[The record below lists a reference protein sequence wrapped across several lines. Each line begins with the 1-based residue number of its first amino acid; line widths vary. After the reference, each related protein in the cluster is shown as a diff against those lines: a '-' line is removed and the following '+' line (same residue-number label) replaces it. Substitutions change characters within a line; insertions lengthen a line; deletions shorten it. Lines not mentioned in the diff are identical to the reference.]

1 METEKIPPFTNEDG
15 KFQKKKAE
23 LEAERSRE
31 SQAGKSSKPVT
42 REQVYEWTKRD
53 ISAASYFLSMLLR
66 YPDIIQ
72 GVADQLYDRVMDEE
86 QGALIEKVSKEK
98 VEP

>member
-1 METEKIPPFTNEDG
+1 MENLG
-15 KFQKKKAE
+15 SKK
-23 LEAERSRE
+23 SVVSE
-31 SQAGKSSKPVT
+31 SENGTFAKNAKKEVT

-72 GVADQLYDRVMDEE
+72 GVADELYDRVMDEE
-86 QGALIEKVSKEK
+86 QGALIEKITKEK

>member
-1 METEKIPPFTNEDG
+1 METEKNYKETLHHVG
-15 KFQKKKAE
+15 GTKKE
-23 LEAERSRE
+23 NS
-31 SQAGKSSKPVT
+31 VT

-72 GVADQLYDRVMDEE
+72 GVADELYDRVMDEE
-86 QGALIEKVSKEK
+86 QGALIDKMLKDK
-98 VEP
+98 IEPE